1 MIGLAVFRGWS
12 YPGGKMARR
21 KRRSSVRRRRGSYLS
36 SRKVKA
42 ACGGGKWKR
51 KGFRRYMTCALDAA
65 GFRKYKRK

>member
-1 MIGLAVFRGWS
+1 
-12 YPGGKMARR
+12 MARR